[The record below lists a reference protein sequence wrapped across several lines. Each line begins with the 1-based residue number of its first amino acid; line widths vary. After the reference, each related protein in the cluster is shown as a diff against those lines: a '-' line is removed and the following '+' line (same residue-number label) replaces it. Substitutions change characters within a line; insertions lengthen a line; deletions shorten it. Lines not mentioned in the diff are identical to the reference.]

1 MLVSSFIDQD
11 FNVTSL
17 NVIVKT
23 AVTGEL
29 ALETLC
35 ANNIYNKEIEF
46 YTNIAPKINQEL
58 AKLNDDS
65 QLIAL
70 PYGVCNTNRAIIF
83 EDLSTKEY
91 GISSVCR
98 GFNFDEAT
106 FVLKKAAIFHA
117 VNAVLQE
124 NQPDIFEH
132 FKHGKI

>member
-1 MLVSSFIDQD
+1 M
-11 FNVTSL
+11 
-17 NVIVKT
+17 IVKT

-65 QLIAL
+65 QLIAS

-132 FKHGKI
+132 FKHGTFRNTFLES